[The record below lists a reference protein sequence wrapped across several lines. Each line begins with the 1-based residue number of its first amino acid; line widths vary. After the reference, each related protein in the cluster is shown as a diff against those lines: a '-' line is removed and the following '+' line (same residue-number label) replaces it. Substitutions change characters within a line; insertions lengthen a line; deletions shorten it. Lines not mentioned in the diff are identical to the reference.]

1 MKNHVFSSMYII
13 GGMFVSALFL
23 PFTAQADTIEVKTA
37 MLTDPIPVL
46 RPYMTDSLN
55 MQSQKYEE
63 KDVLKENA
71 SLIHRK
77 NIVRNEIVKGAAL
90 TPLADGGN
98 ALRVLHFTLSAPR
111 FIKANLQ
118 VKTLKEYKTYVNG
131 KELSGSDLLLLPGH
145 TDVALLSLSSK
156 ENKDTF
162 NVAVT
167 GKDLNGLSVA
177 GPDDKHPY
185 SMADMM
191 LGNHY
196 RNVALSPSGKYL
208 VTVYYDTKDDGSNI
222 FRTVL
227 TEMSTGRIIRSRDEY
242 AAWEWLPHRDVLY
255 FVRNSTK
262 GRQLVTFDPKSGMEA
277 VIADDIPEGGFTIS
291 PKVDYLIFSRNQT
304 GKNESNGLKRL
315 YEPDDR
321 QPGWRNRNAL
331 YRYDL
336 KTGQMQRLTFGVA
349 SVWLSDISEDARKL
363 LLSFGRM
370 DMRNTPFSRSTLI
383 SMDAYTGKVDTLLAD
398 TAFIADARFSPDG
411 KRLLIKASPGAFG
424 GIGSEIKEGQIA
436 NGFDYRLYLYDIE
449 NRSVKPL
456 LSGFDPSV
464 GRYEWVGN
472 GNIYFKATDGCD
484 ESLFSLNPNNNK
496 LIHFQLP
503 VSYVQGYSISTD
515 ENTPQV
521 VFFGQT
527 GERSREM
534 FTCRLNSGKP
544 ATRKLGEIDF
554 DEMYKDVLIG
564 SCHDWSFRS
573 SRGDTINGFYFLP
586 PGFDANKKYPLIVY
600 YYGGCTPTAKTLEF
614 QYPLQVLA
622 GQGYVVYVCE
632 PSGAIG
638 YGQEFAARHVNTWG
652 EGSAD
657 DIIEGTR
664 NFISEHPFI
673 NSGKVGCM
681 GASYGGF
688 MTQYLQTRT
697 DIFTTAISH
706 AGISNIA
713 SYWGGGYWGYTYGEV
728 AQYGSYPWNNSELY
742 VKQSPLF
749 NAEKIHTPL
758 LLLHGTADTNVPTNE
773 SQQLFTALRILG
785 RPVSY
790 IQVDG
795 ENHVIVNHKKRL
807 VWQNAIFAW
816 FAHWLKDEPEWWKEL
831 YPEDDFGMKK
841 K

>member
-1 MKNHVFSSMYII
+1 MKNHVFSSMYIT

-111 FIKANLQ
+111 FIKANLL
-118 VKTLKEYKTYVNG
+118 VKNLKEYKAYVSG

-145 TDVALLSLSSK
+145 TDVALLCMSSK

-162 NVAVT
+162 NVTVT
-167 GKDLNGLSVA
+167 GKDLNGLSVV
-177 GPDDKHPY
+177 GPNDKHPY

-291 PKVDYLIFSRNQT
+291 PKADYLIFSRNQT

-336 KTGQMQRLTFGVA
+336 KTGQMQRLTFGAA
-349 SVWLSDISEDARKL
+349 SVWLSDISDDARKL

-370 DMRNTPFSRSTLI
+370 DMRNAPFSRSTLI

-728 AQYGSYPWNNSELY
+728 AQYGSYPWNNPELY